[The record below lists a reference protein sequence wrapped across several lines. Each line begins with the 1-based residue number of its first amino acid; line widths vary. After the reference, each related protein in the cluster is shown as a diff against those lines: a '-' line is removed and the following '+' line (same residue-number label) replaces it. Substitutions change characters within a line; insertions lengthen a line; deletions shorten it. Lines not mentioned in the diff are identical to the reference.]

1 KKTHNK
7 KNPIDPLEVTSTQ
20 RRRSSRSTPP
30 YATSLLPSPRSPAPP
45 PSPAPAPPLLLRRPD
60 AAGSHSP
67 ISCDL
72 TAAAADLTAGSRA
85 ISRRRRTESPPR
97 YGITAADV
105 RGHVAATT
113 DLPALLA
120 ALLVSRLLGHVCR
133 HGHQSP
139 PRSVIPLTS
148 HPCPSHVVVADLPS
162 PTRRCT
168 PPPSPPSIPP
178 ASGLLQ

>member
-1 KKTHNK
+1 SIH
-7 KNPIDPLEVTSTQ
+7 PSRCGLSPSL
-20 RRRSSRSTPP
+20 SSRSGAAPT
-30 YATSLLPSPRSPAPP
+30 APSTRC
-45 PSPAPAPPLLLRRPD
+45 
-60 AAGSHSP
+60 GP

-120 ALLVSRLLGHVCR
+120 ALLVSCLLGHVCR
-133 HGHQSP
+133 HGH
-139 PRSVIPLTS
+139 
-148 HPCPSHVVVADLPS
+148 
-162 PTRRCT
+162 
-168 PPPSPPSIPP
+168 PSPP
-178 ASGLLQ
+178 